1 MQVEQFLNELL
12 IAVVTVSSPIVV
24 KYITAYLNTLKEKKK
39 SEIAQEDKV
48 AFDASI
54 LEAIELVQK
63 VVDKVSQT
71 YVDSLKAK
79 NEFTKEAQASSLAK
93 AIDDAKTLI
102 SAETQGLISSVYS
115 DFDKWLEIQ
124 IESYIRSQKP
134 DQAKPQ
140 V

>member
-12 IAVVTVSSPIVV
+12 IAVVTVSIPIVV

>member
-1 MQVEQFLNELL
+1 MQIEQFLNELL
-12 IAVVTVSSPIVV
+12 IAVVTVSIPIVV

-79 NEFTKEAQASSLAK
+79 NEFTKEAQAESLAK

-124 IESYIRSQKP
+124 IESYIRSQKS